1 METIFSTVYTIS
13 LILSKTKYF
22 RLRLS
27 DSYWYGA
34 VWFWVQKKWRS
45 RDPDELGQDGGT
57 NGDCDS
63 LSSCRSQKCGYLSIL
78 FAVPGSIIS
87 RIKNKRNHAS
97 VGRWGGCA
105 DCPRCSRK
113 WLWGWQ
119 PMRREHLG
127 SSTSMRKGSHSEDN
141 FHKCPIT
148 IIMRIC
154 YEHSYS
160 ENAAE
165 FRFYQDSGK
174 EWGEVRCGVMWDY
187 VNYGSYIQQ
196 WDNLKSLLR
205 LVWRGK
211 AGK

>member
-27 DSYWYGA
+27 DSLRYAA
-34 VWFWVQKKWRS
+34 VWFRVQKMKIKRS
-45 RDPDELGQDGGT
+45 RLIRTGRRDERRLW
-57 NGDCDS
+57 
-63 LSSCRSQKCGYLSIL
+63 LLEL
-78 FAVPGSIIS
+78 LS
-87 RIKNKRNHAS
+87 RIKNKRNQAS
-97 VGRWGGCA
+97 IGRWGGCA

-119 PMRREHLG
+119 PMKREHWG
-127 SSTSMRKGSHSEDN
+127 PRTNMRKGSHSEDN